1 MSHCLQESILKL
13 VLITF
18 KIFRIKS
25 SNKISLYYRSFLKC
39 IGILFF
45 IGIWNSSIAQDWS
58 RYGHKSFKEKDYY
71 GAAYYFD
78 LASQSDSIDLDVLWF
93 YAEATRLSNQYSKAA
108 EGYKSLMELDE
119 KIEYADAIFYLGDML
134 KRQEEYEEAAN
145 YFSFYRE
152 VCEDKRSALYR
163 RAKVEIKACEMAIT
177 NKDQIEPWEIQH
189 APYGIN
195 SFDAEFS
202 PRILNDT
209 HILFSAL
216 RFDSNETKSLEHSA
230 DQYRFLIYEG
240 ILIDSMW
247 RIQPLSDL
255 INDSLTDNANPV
267 ITPDSSQM
275 YFTRCDENGCAIY
288 VSNWYEDHWENAV
301 KLGPNINAENATSTH
316 PYVTTLKNGKTYLFF
331 SSNRP
336 RTRGKMDIWSVEIKN
351 NGTKYGRP
359 KNAGRYVNTKDDE
372 ITPFY
377 DTANYQLYF
386 SSLYHPGY
394 GGFDVFKSTGMPGR
408 FEEPSNIGKPLN
420 SAANDMYFTYS
431 DTLKS
436 GSFVSNRKDGYA
448 LKGETC
454 CNDIYLFGPP
464 DTNKVDSVPVEEIPI
479 EEDLVVKL
487 ASVQFLPLALYFDN
501 DKPNSNSRQITTEK
515 TYEETFNAYLKRKP
529 MFLKKAPKSTAI
541 DSFFVQNVEVGF
553 TKLQMLA
560 DSLEKY
566 LEKGYKLQLGIK
578 GFTSPLGDAD
588 YNDNLALRRISSIE
602 NFLYTCN
609 EGALKPSIDSGL
621 LKFRQ
626 IPFGEFFS
634 LGKVSDDYNSQRQSV
649 YSSGASEA
657 RKVEIIWVEQTLPGD
672 SNAIV
677 IFEKTTHNFQTLPQ
691 NKIVEHRFKFT
702 NTGERPLTINSI
714 ATDCDC
720 IQVDYPTTPIA
731 PGDSEEIIIKF
742 NTSGRKGLQF
752 HGIVIQ
758 TNAKI
763 PEKKLFIRGIMESI
777 TPP

>member
-1 MSHCLQESILKL
+1 
-13 VLITF
+13 LIIFTF
-18 KIFRIKS
+18 GSTF
-25 SNKISLYYRSFLKC
+25 LY
-39 IGILFF
+39 
-45 IGIWNSSIAQDWS
+45 AQDWS

-71 GAAYYFD
+71 GASYYFQ
-78 LASQSDSIDLDVLWF
+78 LASQSDSIDLDILWF
-93 YAEATRLSNQYSKAA
+93 YAESNRLSNQYKKAGA
-108 EGYKSLMELDE
+108 AYNELMEIDE
-119 KIEYADAIFYLGDML
+119 NINYPKAIFFRADML
-134 KRQEEYEEAAN
+134 KRLEQYEEAAS
-145 YFSFYRE
+145 YFNFFRDVY
-152 VCEDKRSALYR
+152 EDKRDLLYK
-163 RAKVEIKACEMAIT
+163 RAKIEIQACEMAKANSGQT
-177 NKDQIEPWEIQH
+177 ELLEIKH
-189 APYGIN
+189 PPYGVN

-216 RFDSNETKSLEHSA
+216 RFDTNQTKNLTVSS
-230 DQYRFLIYEG
+230 DQFRTIIYEG
-240 ILIDSMW
+240 FFVDSMW
-247 RIQPLSDL
+247 TIQPLSHL
-255 INDSLTDNANPV
+255 INDSLTNNANPV

-275 YFTRCDENGCAIY
+275 YFTRCDEKGCAIY

-301 KLGPNINAENATSTH
+301 KLGPNINSENTSSTH
-316 PYVTTLKNGKTYLFF
+316 PFVTNIDNGKTYLFF

-351 NGTKYGRP
+351 NGSKYGRA
-359 KNAGRYVNTKDDE
+359 KNAGRNVNTKEDE
-372 ITPFY
+372 ITPYF
-377 DTANYQLYF
+377 DTTDNHLYF
-386 SSLYHPGY
+386 SSIYHPGY
-394 GGFDVFKSTGMPGR
+394 GGFDIFKARGLPGK
-408 FEEPSNIGKPLN
+408 FNESSNLGKPLN
-420 SAANDMYFTYS
+420 SSANDMYFSYS
-431 DTLKS
+431 DTLKK
-436 GSFVSNRKDGYA
+436 GSFISNRKDGYA

-454 CNDIYLFGPP
+454 CNDIYFFGPQ
-464 DTNKVDSVPVEEIPI
+464 DTNQTDSIPVEEIPI

-501 DKPNSNSRQITTEK
+501 DKPNSNSKSITTEK
-515 TYEETFNAYLKRKP
+515 TYQETFESYLDRKSI
-529 MFLKKAPKSTAI
+529 FLKKAPSSTKI
-541 DSFFVQNVEVGF
+541 DSFFIQNVEVGF

-588 YNDNLALRRISSIE
+588 YNDHLALRRISSIE
-602 NFLYTCN
+602 NYLYHCN
-609 EGALKPSIDSGL
+609 NGALQTSIDSGL

-634 LGKVSDDYNSQRQSV
+634 LGNVSDDYNSQRQSV

-677 IFEKTTHNFQTLPQ
+677 IFEKTTHNFHTLPP

-702 NTGERPLTINSI
+702 NTGENPLIINSI
-714 ATDCDC
+714 ETDCDC
-720 IQVDYPTTPIA
+720 LTAFYPTVPIE
-731 PGDSEEIIIKF
+731 PGESNEVLIKF

-752 HGIVIQ
+752 HGLVIQ

-763 PEKKLFIRGIMESI
+763 PEKKLFIRGIMENLI
-777 TPP
+777 AP